1 MRPTERMPTVGKL
14 ISAIGLAA
22 LGWQATQTVKA
33 IWPIEE
39 SFGHFSLF
47 TALLGLLV
55 GWWVMGRRI
64 GRGYMAALGAG
75 LTGLGAYLFW
85 EFLLLSFYEMIQR
98 SLNLRYDGPVEA
110 ITGMFEIAFEYAQNI
125 YYWPLIGFLVVGAMV
140 VALVAEFVTRRIS

>member
-1 MRPTERMPTVGKL
+1 MRPTQRMPTAGKL

-55 GWWVMGRRI
+55 GWWVMGNRI

-98 SLNLRYDGPVEA
+98 SLDMRYDGPVEA
-110 ITGMFEIAFEYAQNI
+110 ITGMFEIAYEYALNI
-125 YYWPLIGFLVVGAMV
+125 YYWPLIWFLVLGAMG
-140 VALVAEFVTRRIS
+140 VALIAELFTRRIR

>member
-1 MRPTERMPTVGKL
+1 MRPTDRMPTVGKL
-14 ISAIGLAA
+14 ISAFGLAA

-85 EFLLLSFYEMIQR
+85 EFLLLSFYDMIQR
-98 SLNLRYDGPVEA
+98 SLDLRYDGPVEA
-110 ITGMFEIAFEYAQNI
+110 IQGMFEIAFEYAQNI
-125 YYWPLIGFLVVGAMV
+125 YYWPLIWFLVLGAMGIG
-140 VALVAEFVTRRIS
+140 LIAEFLTRRLR

>member
-1 MRPTERMPTVGKL
+1 MRPTDRMPTVGKL
-14 ISAIGLAA
+14 ISAFGLAA

-85 EFLLLSFYEMIQR
+85 EVLLLSFYDMIQR
-98 SLNLRYDGPVEA
+98 SLDLRYDGPVEA
-110 ITGMFEIAFEYAQNI
+110 IQGMFEIAFEYAQNI
-125 YYWPLIGFLVVGAMV
+125 YYWPLIWFLVLGAMGIG
-140 VALVAEFVTRRIS
+140 LIAEFLTRRLR